1 MARAKKKTGKSPV
14 TLAHRRQGPGRASHP
29 GLPTTRAGA
38 GRSQVRSTPAKKSPG
53 ESLVFARP
61 TSLREAEN
69 HFCAGCGHGIT
80 HRLVA
85 EVIDEFGI
93 REKVIGVAPVGC
105 AVLAYDYWDFD
116 VTEAAHG
123 RTPAVATG
131 IKRLRPQNIVFTYQ
145 GDGDLAAIGTAEII
159 HAANRGENITVI
171 FVNNGVYGMTGG
183 QMAPTTLA
191 GQKTSTTIYGRSLR
205 REGYPLRILE
215 MMAVLPGVKYLERVS
230 VHSAQEVLRAK
241 RAIKNAFKMQIDGKG
256 FSMVEVLSMC
266 PTYWDMTPIQAA
278 DRIKNEVATFYPL
291 GVVKGT

>member
-1 MARAKKKTGKSPV
+1 MARVKKKTKPV
-14 TLAHRRQGPGRASHP
+14 
-29 GLPTTRAGA
+29 
-38 GRSQVRSTPAKKSPG
+38 KKSPG

-61 TSLREAEN
+61 ASLREAEN